1 LSLHFGF
8 LFLRDSRIHFSQARS
23 GTEVGGKEAE
33 NDPELA
39 AQLADEKEK
48 AKNFD
53 EFSE

>member
-1 LSLHFGF
+1 MSI
-8 LFLRDSRIHFSQARS
+8 FLRPDQERKLR
-23 GTEVGGKEAE
+23 EKEAE
-33 NDPELA
+33 NDPKLA